1 MSLPSR
7 YAPEGLS
14 EEDQLKVI
22 TLGERKPRKPI
33 DYKLRTID
41 DRVQLALHTHPN
53 TSEDI
58 EMIPIEDGKQVD
70 VISEYIEYLRGNS
83 VYEDKNEMVIE
94 ESPEFEI
101 VGGNISFLVLDT
113 NFLISHLNI
122 VDTLKNIASE
132 YGLKLIIPVYVVQEL
147 DGLKN
152 SNRLHNNSNG
162 KFTGETV
169 SQLAIWAN
177 RWIYQALADSLAV
190 VKGQKLSQRISKD
203 LVKDDAI
210 FDCCLYF
217 KKTYPQSLVILL
229 SNDKN
234 LCAKALSND
243 VLTVSFR
250 ENMSGRLIANTIY
263 EENVERFGK
272 LQTKV
277 EPVAPKIQN
286 HVSSEV
292 IEPSNEWVEKT
303 QQIDEL
309 TTFEQV
315 SEKVYNEIQ
324 MILLAALDHCMVAEY
339 GDDLDLIQGYDK
351 NSVTTIEDCAELII
365 RFWMTVFLQY
375 FDATP
380 GNFVPFRETG
390 KGRNSR
396 KTPIHIYQPEDS
408 NEFRKFVTF
417 WTTVLTVIYDAVM
430 DSTQQTAL
438 KWLIARWN
446 KMADTV

>member
-14 EEDQLKVI
+14 EEDQSRVI
-22 TLGERKPRKPI
+22 TVCERTLRRPI
-33 DYKLRTID
+33 EYKLRSID
-41 DRVQLALHTHPN
+41 DKVQLALHTHPN
-53 TSEDI
+53 TSDDI
-58 EMIPIEDGKQVD
+58 EMIPIENAQEVD
-70 VISEYIEYLRGNS
+70 VISEYIEFLRGNS
-83 VYEDKNEMVIE
+83 VYEDKNEMSIE

-122 VDTLKNIASE
+122 VDTLKNIASD

-152 SNRLHNNSNG
+152 SDRLHNSSDG

-169 SQLAIWAN
+169 SQLATWAN
-177 RWIYQALADSLAV
+177 RWIYHALAESLAV

-217 KKTYPQSLVILL
+217 KQTYPQSLVILL

-250 ENMSGRLIANTIY
+250 EDMSARLIAKTIY
-263 EENVERFGK
+263 EENIQRFGK

-277 EPVAPKIQN
+277 EPMAPIIQN
-286 HVSSEV
+286 HTSPE
-292 IEPSNEWVEKT
+292 IAEPSSEWVEKT
-303 QQIDEL
+303 KQFDEL

-315 SEKVYNEIQ
+315 SDKVYEEIK

-339 GDDLDLIQGYDK
+339 GNDLDLIRGYDK

-375 FDATP
+375 FDAIP
-380 GNFVPFRETG
+380 GNFVPFHETG

-396 KTPIHIYQPEDS
+396 KTPIHVYQPDNS
-408 NEFRKFVTF
+408 NELRQFVTF
-417 WTTVLTVIYDAVM
+417 WTKVLTVIYDGVM
-430 DSTQQTAL
+430 DPTQQTAL
-438 KWLIARWN
+438 KWLIVRWN